1 MTATLDVAST
11 AGRKR
16 GALQRARLIRSALV
30 FILGP
35 TLLYLLYLLL
45 IAPAQ
50 YHSGGSFAVRG
61 SHAAGGGG
69 SALAAI
75 GLVSPS
81 SDIADAQVVETYI
94 KSDAMVKALRE
105 RYGFDRAYDRFSLDP
120 SARLSAD
127 ASLSRATRFWRH
139 KVEVTTD
146 PMTAGADVKVSAY
159 TAEDS
164 LRLARGVL
172 QLSEEL
178 VNSLPQRALEDLI
191 AAADRQTQQKRQELD
206 AARDA
211 LANYQGSQY
220 SGVLSQTPAQQAIA
234 LVGSIEAQLSTRR
247 TALATMRETY
257 QPNAPQIV
265 GLEREIAALEAERDR
280 AVARSARAPG
290 ERAAEGDIEAQSL
303 LLDFQTAQ
311 TMYQE
316 SVRAAESVRRQQIVD
331 RKYVVSY
338 VPPQMPQGS
347 DWFTRLSNVIAVLI
361 GSAILWAVGALIY
374 SIIRDHIE

>member
-16 GALQRARLIRSALV
+16 GALQRARLIRSALIC
-30 FILGP
+30 ILGP
-35 TLLYLLYLLL
+35 TLLYMLYLLL

-61 SHAAGGGG
+61 AQASSAGG
-69 SALAAI
+69 ALAAI
-75 GLVSPS
+75 GIVSPS
-81 SDIADAQVVETYI
+81 SNVADAQVVETYI

-105 RYGFDRAYDRFSLDP
+105 RYGFDAAYDRFSLDP
-120 SARLSAD
+120 TARMGAD
-127 ASLSRATRFWRH
+127 RSLSSAAKFWRH
-139 KVEVTTD
+139 KVSVTID
-146 PMTAGADVKVSAY
+146 PMTAGADIKVSAY

-164 LRLARGVL
+164 VRLARGVL
-172 QLSEEL
+172 RLSEEL

-191 AAADRQTQQKRQELD
+191 TAAEAQTTRKRAELD

-220 SGVLSQTPAQQAIA
+220 SGVTAQTPAQQAIG
-234 LVGSIEAQLSTRR
+234 LVGSIESQLSARR

-257 QPNAPQIV
+257 QPSAPQIV

-280 AVARSARAPG
+280 AVSRAARAPG
-290 ERAAEGDIEAQSL
+290 ERAAAGDIEAQSL

-316 SVRAAESVRRQQIVD
+316 SVRAVESVRQQQVVD

-338 VPPQMPQGS
+338 VPPQMPQSS
-347 DWFTRLSNVIAVLI
+347 DWFSRLSNVIAVLI
-361 GSAILWAVGALIY
+361 GAAILWAVCALIY